1 MALQPET
8 IDAIA
13 SAGAAVSGGKL
24 TFRDLGFSLLENA
37 NAVLA
42 ELAYFREQLPNAAS
56 VIAAVPGGTPSS
68 LGIAS
73 NAIQLTG
80 SEVAAIARTI
90 TESIQAVLNELAAI
104 SAIIASNQL
113 LADSSIVQ
121 GGAGQA
127 GYVIRTGDNLY
138 STVTY
143 NITAVVDPTVDS
155 DVLQGF
161 DKGSIWINTV
171 NNTVWCCADPSMGA
185 AVWRLTAKKKKT
197 ELMFFAVPE
206 PIAIP

>member
-104 SAIIASNQL
+104 SAIIASASFWIVTGAWTL
-113 LADSSIVQ
+113 TVVPASGDS
-121 GGAGQA
+121 
-127 GYVIRTGDNLY
+127 
-138 STVTY
+138 VTR
-143 NITAVVDPTVDS
+143 S
-155 DVLQGF
+155 
-161 DKGSIWINTV
+161 
-171 NNTVWCCADPSMGA
+171 
-185 AVWRLTAKKKKT
+185 R
-197 ELMFFAVPE
+197 
-206 PIAIP
+206 